1 MIATKQK
8 EIIEALGVPAAFDA
22 GAETRKRINFLKL
35 YLKTSGLTNY
45 VLGISGGI
53 DSTTAGC
60 LAQIAVNELN
70 EQFGENKYKFIAVRL
85 PYRTQADADDANKAI
100 ACINANATYL
110 IDIADATDAAVKSVA
125 PFIKNDD
132 KFFDFQ
138 KGNVKARMRMI
149 MQYAVAGFNNGLV
162 IGTDHAAEAVM
173 GFYTK
178 FGDGAADILPLA
190 GLNKRRVRAVASWL
204 GVPKE
209 LVYKTPT
216 ADLEDD
222 KPQLADEVA
231 FGVTYD
237 QIDDFLEG
245 KEIDIKA
252 ASKIISAYTKTDHKR
267 NLPVAYS

>member
-1 MIATKQK
+1 MIATKQN

-22 GAETRKRINFLKL
+22 GVETRKRIDFLKS
-35 YLKTSGLTNY
+35 YLRTSGLTTY

-53 DSTTAGC
+53 DSTAAGC
-60 LAQIAVNELN
+60 LAQIAVDELN
-70 EQFGENKYKFIAVRL
+70 LQFGADKYKFIAIRL
-85 PYRTQADADDANKAI
+85 PYYTQKDEEEAQKALNLI
-100 ACINANATYL
+100 SPSDVVDINIGY
-110 IDIADATDAAVKSVA
+110 ATDAVMHQ
-125 PFIKNDD
+125 FDD
-132 KFFDFQ
+132 DRFFEDTYDFN

-190 GLNKRRVRAVASWL
+190 GLNKRRVRAIASWL
-204 GVPKE
+204 GVPKN

-216 ADLEDD
+216 ADLEDG
-222 KPQLADEVA
+222 KPQLPDEVA